1 MEPLVS
7 PHASVK
13 PAPSLE
19 KMPNLDGL
27 RAFACLFV
35 VFSHIPKAGFAG
47 IIGSVGVGVFF
58 TLSGFLMGYLY
69 ARQSCDTN
77 SVRQYAIARFS
88 RIVPIY
94 WLVISVCVL
103 LSLFEGPEFPLLIDN
118 LTSIVRHYSLAGNV
132 GPFWSI
138 PLEIQYY
145 VFFVFMWYCLSL
157 RRRAPILLV
166 SAVLVCTVLVAT
178 NDYWPNLSLPN
189 KLHFFL
195 AGTIAGLMPRSYWKA
210 PERASKLAILQLIAI
225 MVILFPLTRDYN
237 EESFYDSV
245 GLSVAFGA
253 AVYVLSFSGRVSGF
267 LFATKPMRKVG
278 QASFSIY
285 LIHVL
290 VLYYG
295 ARLLHLD
302 HHHFEPLWVLV
313 ALAATLLPMVVS
325 HFIEMPLQRTIRE
338 NLERIS
344 ARWQPTQ
351 APQAS

>member
-1 MEPLVS
+1 MEPVPALY
-7 PHASVK
+7 ASVK
-13 PAPSLE
+13 PASLLE

-27 RAFACLFV
+27 RAFACIFV

-94 WLVISVCVL
+94 WLVISLCVL
-103 LSLFEGPEFPLLIDN
+103 LSLLEGPGFPLLIDN

-145 VFFVFMWYCLSL
+145 VFFVFIWYCLSL
-157 RRRAPILLV
+157 RDRAPFLLFG
-166 SAVLVCTVLVAT
+166 AVLVCVVLVASY
-178 NDYWPNLSLPN
+178 DYWPNLSLPN

-195 AGTIAGLMPRSYWKA
+195 AGTVAGLIPRSYWKA
-210 PERASKLAILQLIAI
+210 PERAGVLAVLQVVAIA
-225 MVILFPLTRDYN
+225 VILFPLTRDYT
-237 EESFYDSV
+237 EESFYGSV
-245 GLSVAFGA
+245 GLSVAFGV
-253 AVYVLSFSGRVSGF
+253 AVYILSFSGRMSGL
-267 LFATKPMRKVG
+267 LFATKPMRKIG

-295 ARLLHLD
+295 AQLLQLD
-302 HHHFEPLWVLV
+302 HHHFQPLWILV
-313 ALAATLLPMVVS
+313 AIAATLLPMIVS
-325 HFIEMPLQRTIRE
+325 HYIEMPLQRTTRE

-344 ARWQPTQ
+344 ARWQPAQ